1 MLGCLDGPLTREGG
15 VSGASSDS
23 GAGPAANEA
32 GADSKARAK
41 SIGEVASPLL
51 AGFSFTNVI
60 VIAMSSDTG
69 HFLLPGEAI
78 ISWTIASIAFILAVQ
93 FAKHAADGEV
103 RFKKWTELPYHVGVV
118 TFLLGFGLALL
129 THPSDETY
137 VFRLVASSVAF
148 AACLVEAVVY
158 VRRALRDRQ
167 KRPAITAP
175 AQSDPGI
182 GSGGA
187 AGTA

>member
-78 ISWTIASIAFILAVQ
+78 ISWTIASIAFSLAGQ

-103 RFKKWTELPYHVGVV
+103 RFKKWIELPYHVGVV
-118 TFLLGFGLALL
+118 TFLLGLAWPCSHIPAMKSEEHTSELQSL
-129 THPSDETY
+129 RH
-137 VFRLVASSVAF
+137 LV
-148 AACLVEAVVY
+148 C
-158 VRRALRDRQ
+158 R
-167 KRPAITAP
+167 
-175 AQSDPGI
+175 
-182 GSGGA
+182 
-187 AGTA
+187 

>member
-1 MLGCLDGPLTREGG
+1 M
-15 VSGASSDS
+15 SGASSDP

-32 GADSKARAK
+32 GADIKARAK

-60 VIAMSSDTG
+60 VIAISSDTG

-78 ISWTIASIAFILAVQ
+78 ISWTVASIAFILAVQ
-93 FAKHAADGEV
+93 FAKHVADGEV
-103 RFKKWTELPYHVGVV
+103 RFEKWTDLPYHVGVV

-137 VFRLVASSVAF
+137 VFRLIASSVAF
-148 AACLVEAVVY
+148 AVCLGEAVVY
-158 VRRALRDRQ
+158 VRRARHDRQ
-167 KRPAITAP
+167 QRRAIAAP

>member
-1 MLGCLDGPLTREGG
+1 M
-15 VSGASSDS
+15 
-23 GAGPAANEA
+23 
-32 GADSKARAK
+32 
-41 SIGEVASPLL
+41 ASPLL

-182 GSGGA
+182 GSGGV